1 MRYDLR
7 AMAMRATPGRRKRAV
22 TLRDIPPPA
31 MLATDL
37 FASYKPVLTVLNR
50 YAERLNVE
58 YARTMSSV
66 QTDSADDLNS
76 ILASLSDELQRL
88 VLTLTPSLQ
97 EWCLRV
103 ERWDRA
109 KFIGAVLSAT
119 GVDLSVMIGP
129 EDTRQSLEAAL
140 NWNVSLVR
148 DVGDQARQR
157 MANAVFSGLRA
168 RTPAREVAAQIREAT
183 GMSRRRSLGVASDQL
198 SKLTSALADE
208 RRRSAGI
215 STWEWVHSRK
225 LHPRASHVARN
236 GHIYSDDPADVGTV
250 IDGKTVEAPPP
261 TRPGE
266 EPWCGCRS
274 RSVLVFS

>member
-1 MRYDLR
+1 MRFDLA
-7 AMAMRATPGRRKRAV
+7 AMARRQRNIRRSSI

-37 FASYKPVLTVLNR
+37 FQSYRPVLAILNR
-50 YAERLNVE
+50 YAERLNAE
-58 YARTMSSV
+58 YARTLSAM

-88 VLTLTPSLQ
+88 VLTLTPSLRD
-97 EWCLRV
+97 WCLRV
-103 ERWDRA
+103 EQWDRQ

-119 GVDLSVMIGP
+119 GVDLSTIVGP
-129 EDTRQSLEAAL
+129 EDMRQSLEAAL

-157 MANAVFSGLRA
+157 MANAVFAGLRA

-225 LHPRASHVARN
+225 LHPRAAHVARN
-236 GHIYSDDPADVGTV
+236 GHLYSDDPADVGTV
-250 IDGKTVEAPPP
+250 VDGKTVEAPPP

-266 EPWCGCRS
+266 EPFCGCRA
-274 RSVLVFS
+274 RAVLTFD

>member
-1 MRYDLR
+1 MQFRLADL
-7 AMAMRATPGRRKRAV
+7 ARRVRNV
-22 TLRDIPPPA
+22 RRSSITLRDIQPPA
-31 MLATDL
+31 TLATDL
-37 FASYKPVLTVLNR
+37 FQSYRPVLALINR
-50 YAERLNVE
+50 YAERLNAE
-58 YARTMSSV
+58 YERTLSTM

-88 VLTLTPSLQ
+88 VLTLTPSLR

-103 ERWDRA
+103 ERWDRQ

-119 GVDLSVMIGP
+119 GVDLSTMIGP

-157 MANAVFSGLRA
+157 MANAVFAGLRA

-183 GMSRRRSLGVASDQL
+183 GFARDRSLRVASDQL

-208 RRRSAGI
+208 RRRAAGL
-215 STWEWVHSRK
+215 SVWEWVHSRK
-225 LHPRASHVARN
+225 MHPRAAHVARN
-236 GHIYSDDPADVGTV
+236 GHLYSDDPADVGKV
-250 IDGKTVEAPPP
+250 VDGKTVQAPPP

-266 EPWCGCRS
+266 EPFCGCRG

>member
-1 MRYDLR
+1 MRFDLSEL
-7 AMAMRATPGRRKRAV
+7 ARRKRNIRRPHV

-37 FASYKPVLTVLNR
+37 FASYRPVLALISR
-50 YAERLNVE
+50 YAERLNAE
-58 YARTMSSV
+58 YERTLSSM
-66 QTDSADDLNS
+66 QTDSADDLNN

-88 VLTLTPSLQ
+88 VLTLTPSLR

-103 ERWDRA
+103 ERWDRQ

-129 EDTRQSLEAAL
+129 EDTLQSLEAAL

-168 RTPAREVAAQIREAT
+168 RAPARDVAAQIREAT
-183 GMSRRRSLGVASDQL
+183 GMSRRRSLGIASDQL

-208 RRRSAGI
+208 RRRAAGL
-215 STWEWVHSRK
+215 SVWEWVHSRK
-225 LHPRASHVARN
+225 AHPRAAHVARN
-236 GHIYSDDPADVGTV
+236 GHLYSDDPADVGTV
-250 IDGKTVEAPPP
+250 IDGKTVEALPP

-266 EPWCGCRS
+266 EPWCGCRA